1 MLGEDVLY
9 LSATELGRRLRSRQL
24 SPVELAEA
32 YLARI
37 DRLAPKLNA
46 FVTVTGDRALA
57 QARQAEGQ
65 DTGK

>member
-9 LSATELGRRLRSRQL
+9 LSATELGARMKALEV
-24 SPVELAEA
+24 SPVELALA

-46 FVTVTGDRALA
+46 FVTVTRDRALA
-57 QARQAEGQ
+57 QARQ
-65 DTGK
+65 